1 MEGPIKERLTGA
13 LILVALLVI
22 VVPEMLSG
30 PGNAPAPRNTSA
42 EAGPPLRTY
51 SLQLDTAST
60 GRSQDQSALA
70 PKTVDAPASPTPEPA
85 ATQPEPQDKAPE
97 AKATEAAPPPAAE
110 KPAAE
115 QKVAPSANTVAAPK
129 PVPAASDASPPRPA
143 PAAATAK
150 PTPSAAA
157 PRVESKAQWWAQLG
171 SFASRDNAERLTRE
185 LRAAGY
191 SVNLARVQ
199 AGGKELYRVRAG
211 PEPTRDAAVRL
222 QARLAAAGHK
232 SSLVAP

>member
-1 MEGPIKERLTGA
+1 VEGPIKERLTGA

-30 PGNAPAPRNTSA
+30 PGDAPATRNAPA

-60 GRSQDQSALA
+60 GRSQDQSALT
-70 PKTVDAPASPTPEPA
+70 PKTVETPASSAPEPA
-85 ATQPEPQDKAPE
+85 ATQPEPEAKAPE
-97 AKATEAAPPPAAE
+97 ARPQPAVE
-110 KPAAE
+110 TPVTAE
-115 QKVAPSANTVAAPK
+115 QKVAP
-129 PVPAASDASPPRPA
+129 
-143 PAAATAK
+143 AATAK
-150 PTPSAAA
+150 SASAAAA
-157 PRVESKAQWWAQLG
+157 PRVESKGQWWAQLG

-199 AGGKELYRVRAG
+199 ASGKELYRVRAG
-211 PEPTRDAAVRL
+211 PEPTRAAALSL

>member
-1 MEGPIKERLTGA
+1 VEGPIKERLTGA

-30 PGNAPAPRNTSA
+30 PGDAPATRKVPA

-60 GRSQDQSALA
+60 GRSQDQSALT
-70 PKTVDAPASPTPEPA
+70 PKTVETPASSAPEPA
-85 ATQPEPQDKAPE
+85 ATQPEPEAKTPESKAPE
-97 AKATEAAPPPAAE
+97 ARPQPAVE
-110 KPAAE
+110 TPVTAE
-115 QKVAPSANTVAAPK
+115 QKVAP
-129 PVPAASDASPPRPA
+129 
-143 PAAATAK
+143 AATAK
-150 PTPSAAA
+150 SASAAAA
-157 PRVESKAQWWAQLG
+157 PRVESKGQWWAQLG

-199 AGGKELYRVRAG
+199 ASGKELYRVRAG
-211 PEPTRDAAVRL
+211 PEPTRAAALSL

>member
-1 MEGPIKERLTGA
+1 MEGPVKERLTGA

-30 PGNAPAPRNTSA
+30 PGEERAARTAQSA

-51 SLQLDTAST
+51 SLQLDSASNA
-60 GRSQDQSALA
+60 RSQDQSTLSPKGVVEAPAVAEPA
-70 PKTVDAPASPTPEPA
+70 PKTPDPAG
-85 ATQPEPQDKAPE
+85 
-97 AKATEAAPPPAAE
+97 PPAAPMSAAATAAPADASPAVAP
-110 KPAAE
+110 KPAVAE
-115 QKVAPSANTVAAPK
+115 QKPKPVVAAPK
-129 PVPAASDASPPRPA
+129 PAPGAS
-143 PAAATAK
+143 TAHAE
-150 PTPSAAA
+150 PSG
-157 PRVESKAQWWAQLG
+157 QWWAQLG
-171 SFASRDNAERLTRE
+171 SFASRDNAERLTRD

-191 SVNLARVQ
+191 SVNLARVT

-211 PEPTRDAAVRL
+211 PEPTREAAAGL

>member
-30 PGNAPAPRNTSA
+30 PGDAPATRNVPA

-60 GRSQDQSALA
+60 GRSQDQSALT
-70 PKTVDAPASPTPEPA
+70 PKTVETPASSAPEPA
-85 ATQPEPQDKAPE
+85 ATQPEPEAKTPEAKAPE
-97 AKATEAAPPPAAE
+97 ARPQPAVE
-110 KPAAE
+110 TPVTAE
-115 QKVAPSANTVAAPK
+115 QKVAP
-129 PVPAASDASPPRPA
+129 
-143 PAAATAK
+143 AATAK
-150 PTPSAAA
+150 SASAAAA
-157 PRVESKAQWWAQLG
+157 PRVESKGQWWAQLG

-199 AGGKELYRVRAG
+199 ASGKELYRVRAG
-211 PEPTRDAAVRL
+211 PEPTRAAALSL

>member
-1 MEGPIKERLTGA
+1 VEGPVKERLTGA

-30 PGNAPAPRNTSA
+30 PDEPAARNAPAA

-51 SLQLDTAST
+51 SLQLDSAST
-60 GRSQDQSALA
+60 GRSQDQSALSPRA
-70 PKTVDAPASPTPEPA
+70 MEAPAQVASEPVAAQTDSTAKAAQITPPSTEENAVAPAAPEP
-85 ATQPEPQDKAPE
+85 
-97 AKATEAAPPPAAE
+97 
-110 KPAAE
+110 KPAASTT
-115 QKVAPSANTVAAPK
+115 ATTPK
-129 PVPAASDASPPRPA
+129 PLPAAVPARPA
-143 PAAATAK
+143 VSA
-150 PTPSAAA
+150 SAARA
-157 PRVESKAQWWAQLG
+157 ESGGQWWAQLG

-211 PEPTRDAAVRL
+211 PASTRDAAVSL